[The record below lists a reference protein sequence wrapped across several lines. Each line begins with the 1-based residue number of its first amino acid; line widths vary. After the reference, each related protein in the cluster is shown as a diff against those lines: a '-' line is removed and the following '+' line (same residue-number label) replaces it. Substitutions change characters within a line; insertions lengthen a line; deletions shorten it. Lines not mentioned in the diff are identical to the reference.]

1 MVGCIKG
8 KRRKEIKRVV
18 VENKYE
24 GETCVVIATGP
35 SLNKEQVDYVK
46 GKARVITINNAYQIA
61 PFTDIQ
67 IACNDDW
74 WEHYWKEDK
83 VLRELKADKWTR
95 YKHIAWSCGI
105 NYIESD
111 DISDG
116 LSTNPSIINKNHG
129 SGPMAINF
137 ALHYGFKKVLLIGHD
152 MKFAKDYDGR
162 NKKIGST
169 PRHFFGEYPKHMQHF
184 PQSSESINKNGEII
198 GLMKRYKSMIPVLNQ
213 SNVEVINC
221 TPGSSLKCFKMSTLQ
236 NEL

>member
-1 MVGCIKG
+1 MVGRLKR

-18 VENKYE
+18 VKNKYE

-67 IACNDDW
+67 VACNDDW

-95 YKHIAWSCGI
+95 YKHLAWEYSI
-105 NYIESD
+105 NYIDSIEKQ
-111 DISDG
+111 G
-116 LSTNPSIINKNHG
+116 LSYDPSLVHINNG

-137 ALHYGFKKVLLIGHD
+137 ATLYGFKKLLLLGHD
-152 MKFAKDYDGR
+152 MKFAKDYDGK
-162 NKKIGST
+162 NKKAGST
-169 PRHFFGEYPKHMQHF
+169 PRHYFGEYPKSMQHF
-184 PQSSESINKNGEII
+184 PQSLKSINKNGEII
-198 GLMKRYKSMIPVLNQ
+198 GLIKNYEAMIPDLNKQ
-213 SNVEVINC
+213 GVEVINC
-221 TPGSSLKCFKMSTLQ
+221 TPNSSLKCFKVSTIEK
-236 NEL
+236 EL